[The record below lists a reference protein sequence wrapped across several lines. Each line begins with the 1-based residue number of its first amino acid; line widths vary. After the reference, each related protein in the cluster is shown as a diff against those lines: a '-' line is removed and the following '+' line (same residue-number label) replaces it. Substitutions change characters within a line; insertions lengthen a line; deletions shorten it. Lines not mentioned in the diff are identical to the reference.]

1 MTPESAESLGRVD
14 NRPTWQVGV
23 ARDSN
28 DTGLSPSQ
36 PGSPEGLDIPRKGF
50 LMTREIIRSEEG
62 ATGVEYGLIVALIA
76 AAIVVVVALLGQNV
90 LVGFTAVEAQL
101 PDA

>member
-1 MTPESAESLGRVD
+1 
-14 NRPTWQVGV
+14 
-23 ARDSN
+23 
-28 DTGLSPSQ
+28 
-36 PGSPEGLDIPRKGF
+36 
-50 LMTREIIRSEEG
+50 MTREIIRSEEG